1 MSVIRFTSEF
11 SGTYEAVNVWHFLTP
26 TPATTTHANEAI
38 DAVDTFFSA
47 FPTYMRAGTWTH
59 GNRVVTV
66 DNTPNFVIP
75 ASPESTTTT
84 GSSPA
89 PNQVAAG
96 ITWQTDF
103 IGKSYRGRSYIG
115 PLSLL
120 GLESDGQ
127 TIKTA
132 FAVALGSA
140 ANALMAPT
148 ASGTQLCVWSPTGL
162 FGNLVTSNIVRL
174 GYRTQRRRL
183 T

>member
-1 MSVIRFTSEF
+1 MAVIRFTSEF
-11 SGTYEAVNVWHFLTP
+11 SGAYEAVNVWHFLVDS
-26 TPATTTHANEAI
+26 PAVEADADECI
-38 DAVDTFFSA
+38 QAVDTFYSA

-59 GNRVVTV
+59 GTRVTTV
-66 DNTPNFVIP
+66 AETPDFVVP
-75 ASPESTTTT
+75 ATAQTTTTT

-96 ITWQTDF
+96 ITWQTNF

-120 GLESDGQ
+120 GLETDGQ

-132 FAVALGSA
+132 FATALGA
-140 ANALMAPT
+140 AATALMAPT
-148 ASGTQLCVWSPTGL
+148 ANGNQLCVWSPKLLTA
-162 FGNLVTSNIVRL
+162 NAVTSNVVRL

>member
-1 MSVIRFTSEF
+1 MSIIRFTSEF
-11 SGTYEAVNVWHFLTP
+11 SGSYQAVNVWHFLTP

-38 DAVDTFFSA
+38 DAVDAFFTA

-59 GNRVVTV
+59 GTRVVTV
-66 DNTPNFVIP
+66 DNEPNFVV
-75 ASPESTTTT
+75 AATPETTTTT

-103 IGKSYRGRSYIG
+103 IGKSYRGRTYIG
-115 PLSLL
+115 PLSML
-120 GLESDGQ
+120 GLNSDGQ
-127 TIKTA
+127 TLTTP
-132 FAVALGSA
+132 FATALGTA
-140 ANALMAPT
+140 ANTLMAPL
-148 ASGTQLCVWSPTGL
+148 ASGTQLCVWSPTGQ

>member
-1 MSVIRFTSEF
+1 MTIIRFASEF
-11 SGTYEAVNVWHFLTP
+11 SGAEEAVNVWHFLCP
-26 TPATTTHANEAI
+26 TPATVSDANECI
-38 DAVDTFFSA
+38 VKVDDFYSA

-59 GNRVVTV
+59 GNRVTTV
-66 DNTPNFVIP
+66 DNTPNSVIGATP
-75 ASPESTTTT
+75 QTTATT

-89 PNQVAAG
+89 PAQVAAG

-120 GLESDGQ
+120 GLESDGL

-132 FAVALGSA
+132 FSTALHTAATNLRALTAGGS
-140 ANALMAPT
+140 
-148 ASGTQLCVWSPTGL
+148 QLCVWSPTGL
-162 FGNLVTSNIVRL
+162 FGNVVTSHVVRL

>member
-1 MSVIRFTSEF
+1 MSVIRFSSEF
-11 SGTYEAVNVWHFLTP
+11 SGAYQAVNVWHFLTP

-38 DAVDTFFSA
+38 DAVDAFFSS

-66 DNTPNFVIP
+66 DNEPNFVV
-75 ASPESTTTT
+75 AATPETTTTT

-120 GLESDGQ
+120 GLETDGQ

-132 FAVALGSA
+132 FQVALETA
-140 ANALMAPT
+140 ATTLMAPL
-148 ASGTQLCVWSPTGL
+148 ASGTQLCVWSPTGQ
-162 FGNLVTSNIVRL
+162 FGNLVTSRVVRS

>member
-1 MSVIRFTSEF
+1 MTIIRFTSEF
-11 SGTYEAVNVWHFLTP
+11 SGAYEAVNVWHFLCP
-26 TPATTTHANEAI
+26 TPVTVSDANECI
-38 DAVDTFFSA
+38 VAVDDFYSA

-59 GNRVVTV
+59 GTRVTTV
-66 DNTPNFVIP
+66 EETPDFVVG
-75 ASPESTTTT
+75 ATAQTTTTT

-120 GLESDGQ
+120 GLETDGQ

-132 FAVALGSA
+132 FATALGTA
-140 ANALMAPT
+140 ADALMAIT
-148 ASGTQLCVWSPTGL
+148 AGGSQLCVYSPTGH
-162 FGNLVTSNIVRL
+162 FANVVTSNIVRL

>member
-1 MSVIRFTSEF
+1 MAIIRFTSEF
-11 SGTYEAVNVWHFLTP
+11 SGAYEAVNVWHFLTP
-26 TPATTTHANEAI
+26 TPAVQADADECI
-38 DAVDTFFSA
+38 VAVDDFFSA

-59 GNRVVTV
+59 GSRVTTV
-66 DNTPNFVIP
+66 DSTPNFVVP
-75 ASPESTTTT
+75 STPQTTTTT

-89 PNQVAAG
+89 PNQVCAG

-103 IGKSYRGRSYIG
+103 IGKSYRGRTYIG

-120 GLESDGQ
+120 GLETDGQ

-132 FAVALGSA
+132 FSTALHTAALALRALTPGGS
-140 ANALMAPT
+140 
-148 ASGTQLCVWSPTGL
+148 QLCVWSPTGL
-162 FGNLVTSNIVRL
+162 FGNVVTGHVVRT